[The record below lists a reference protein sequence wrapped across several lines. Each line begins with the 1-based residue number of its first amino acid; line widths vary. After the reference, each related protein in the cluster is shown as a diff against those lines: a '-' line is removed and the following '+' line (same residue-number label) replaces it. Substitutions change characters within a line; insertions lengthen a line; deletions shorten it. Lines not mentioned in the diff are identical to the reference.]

1 MTTNPPTPTRLGDLT
16 LLHTVRLRGKLHWV
30 CLCACG
36 EETTISA
43 FQLKVRKVMA
53 CKRCVDAKFREA
65 PRNENT
71 CSICRSDEHNR
82 SNCPQRG
89 ERKYLCPSC
98 AGLAHRAVAP
108 KCRTC
113 GTRYAPL
120 VNEIALE
127 TRVGNWSW
135 LT

>member
-1 MTTNPPTPTRLGDLT
+1 MTTNPPTPARLGDLT
-16 LLHTVRLRGKLHWV
+16 LLRQVRLRGKLHWE

-53 CKRCVDAKFREA
+53 CKRCVDAKFREV

-71 CSICRSDEHNR
+71 CTICKSSEHNR

-89 ERKYLCPSC
+89 ERKQRCTRC
-98 AGLAHRAVAP
+98 EGLPHRVVGMR
-108 KCRTC
+108 CRC
-113 GTRYAPL
+113 GLGYAPL
-120 VNEIALE
+120 VNAIELE
-127 TRVGNWSW
+127 TRVGNWGW
-135 LT
+135 L